1 MIISKIL
8 NNNALI
14 CIENDEEVIVR
25 GKGISYKKSCGDEI
39 ESAAIEKIY
48 RLDNSV
54 KSKFEELVSQ
64 IDFKYLDLAEE
75 IIQYATINMGVR
87 LNDIIYISL
96 SDHIAYTIE
105 RAKAHTLITNPLLID
120 IKRFYPD
127 EFNIGL
133 HAIKLIKE
141 KENIQLNE
149 DEAGFIALNIVNAQ
163 INSEKPIAYETTRL
177 IQNILNIIRLRL
189 NITYNED
196 SVYYYRFITHLKFFA
211 QRLFLKEKNNDN
223 FDDSL
228 FNIVKEQYVKSFE
241 CVQYIGEFVKNNFD
255 YILSQDELLY
265 LTIHVHRIAY
275 RYEKEE

>member
-75 IIQYATINMGVR
+75 IIQYATMNMGVR

-105 RAKAHTLITNPLLID
+105 RAKAHTLISNPLLID

-133 HAIKLIKE
+133 YAIKLIKE

-177 IQNILNIIRLRL
+177 IQNILNIIR
-189 NITYNED
+189 
-196 SVYYYRFITHLKFFA
+196 
-211 QRLFLKEKNNDN
+211 
-223 FDDSL
+223 SL
-228 FNIVKEQYVKSFE
+228 FNIVKEQYVKSFD